1 MPDKLHL
8 RHATEADVPAITAIY
23 NDAVRTTNATFDL
36 DEQTMESR
44 LKWFCNRTKDFPVA
58 VAELDGRVVAYAAL
72 NRWSD
77 KQAYEITAELSLYV
91 NVANRGG
98 GIGRALAEYI
108 LAEAEKT
115 NLYTVISRITSGNE
129 VSVRLHQKLGF
140 TAIGVMRR
148 CGRKFGE
155 ILDVI
160 FLQKILK

>member
-1 MPDKLHL
+1 L
-8 RHATEADVPAITAIY
+8 RHATEADVPAVTAIY
-23 NDAVRTTNATFDL
+23 NDAVRTTTATFDL
-36 DEQTMESR
+36 DAQTIKSR
-44 LKWFCNRTKDFPVA
+44 LEWFRNRTKDFPVA

-77 KQAYEITAELSLYV
+77 KQAYEIAAEFSLYV
-91 NVANRGG
+91 NAANRGG
-98 GIGRALAEYI
+98 GIGHALAEYI

>member
-1 MPDKLHL
+1 
-8 RHATEADVPAITAIY
+8 
-23 NDAVRTTNATFDL
+23 
-36 DEQTMESR
+36 
-44 LKWFCNRTKDFPVA
+44 
-58 VAELDGRVVAYAAL
+58 
-72 NRWSD
+72 
-77 KQAYEITAELSLYV
+77 
-91 NVANRGG
+91 
-98 GIGRALAEYI
+98 LAEYI